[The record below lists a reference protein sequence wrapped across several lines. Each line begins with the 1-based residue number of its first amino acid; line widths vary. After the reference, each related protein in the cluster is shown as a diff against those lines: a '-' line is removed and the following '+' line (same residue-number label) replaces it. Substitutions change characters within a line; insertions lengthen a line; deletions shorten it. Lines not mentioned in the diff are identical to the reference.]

1 LPLIVDIFR
10 SLDFESL
17 DKLDIKL
24 EVGNMVGLDVVWEVL
39 GGLVHQ
45 EGGEGLLQLLV
56 FLGNDKLLDY
66 SHEFPKCSE
75 LNDRVCMLIEL
86 IDESDK
92 ILDDAFTLSD
102 DKHLQISVDFWMRD
116 EPFVNPEKLR
126 IVGLLLFHWLK
137 IL

>member
-1 LPLIVDIFR
+1 
-10 SLDFESL
+10 
-17 DKLDIKL
+17 
-24 EVGNMVGLDVVWEVL
+24 MVGLDVVWEVL
-39 GGLVHQ
+39 GSLVHQ

-66 SHEFPKCSE
+66 SHKFPKCGE

-92 ILDDAFTLSD
+92 ILDDTFTLSD
-102 DKHLQISVDFWMRD
+102 DKYLQISVDFGVGN

-126 IVGLLLFHWLK
+126 IVGLLLLHRLK